1 MQEFIDFQH
10 QQLPTTRARLT
21 IWVGFAG
28 IIALLIWASL
38 AKIDQVTRAQAQ
50 VIASDH
56 TQIVQTAEQ
65 GVVTQFHVKEGD
77 QVKAGQLLVT
87 LEKARAEAAVGDL
100 SAKVAALKIALIRLQ
115 AEVYG
120 KPLVFDDEL
129 SQYSEYINNQ
139 RDLYVRRK
147 AAIDTEVASLGRLLS
162 LVREELSMNQNLEL
176 TGDVSYSEILKL
188 KRNVADIAAQ
198 IDNKRNKYFQDAQA
212 EMTKVQ
218 EELNTRTEELRDR
231 NQLLSYTELNAP
243 ADGIVKNMK
252 VTTEGAVVRPGDVI
266 LEILP
271 TSSDLIV
278 EAKIK
283 TEDIAFI
290 EKGQPSSVKLD
301 AYDYSIFGTMEGKVS
316 YISPDTLT
324 EDTPQGPK
332 PYYRV
337 KVIIEGQQYKGSDD
351 KEIHVRPGMT
361 ATVEIKAAE
370 RTVLNYLTKPIAKT
384 LSQSLGE
391 R

>member
-1 MQEFIDFQH
+1 MDEFIDFQH

-139 RDLYVRRK
+139 RD
-147 AAIDTEVASLGRLLS
+147 
-162 LVREELSMNQNLEL
+162 
-176 TGDVSYSEILKL
+176 
-188 KRNVADIAAQ
+188 
-198 IDNKRNKYFQDAQA
+198 
-212 EMTKVQ
+212 
-218 EELNTRTEELRDR
+218 
-231 NQLLSYTELNAP
+231 
-243 ADGIVKNMK
+243 
-252 VTTEGAVVRPGDVI
+252 
-266 LEILP
+266 
-271 TSSDLIV
+271 
-278 EAKIK
+278 
-283 TEDIAFI
+283 
-290 EKGQPSSVKLD
+290 
-301 AYDYSIFGTMEGKVS
+301 
-316 YISPDTLT
+316 
-324 EDTPQGPK
+324 
-332 PYYRV
+332 
-337 KVIIEGQQYKGSDD
+337 
-351 KEIHVRPGMT
+351 
-361 ATVEIKAAE
+361 
-370 RTVLNYLTKPIAKT
+370 
-384 LSQSLGE
+384 
-391 R
+391 

>member
-1 MQEFIDFQH
+1 M
-10 QQLPTTRARLT
+10 
-21 IWVGFAG
+21 
-28 IIALLIWASL
+28 
-38 AKIDQVTRAQAQ
+38 
-50 VIASDH
+50 
-56 TQIVQTAEQ
+56 
-65 GVVTQFHVKEGD
+65 
-77 QVKAGQLLVT
+77 
-87 LEKARAEAAVGDL
+87 
-100 SAKVAALKIALIRLQ
+100 
-115 AEVYG
+115 
-120 KPLVFDDEL
+120 
-129 SQYSEYINNQ
+129 
-139 RDLYVRRK
+139 RRK

-370 RTVLNYLTKPIAKT
+370 RTVLNYLTKPIAKP

>member
-1 MQEFIDFQH
+1 MDEFIDFQH
-10 QQLPTTRARLT
+10 HQLPTRRARIT
-21 IWVGFAG
+21 VWVGFAG
-28 IIALLIWASL
+28 VIALLIWASL

-56 TQIVQTAEQ
+56 TQVVQTPEQ
-65 GVVTQFHVKEGD
+65 GVVTKFHVQEGD
-77 QVKAGQLLVT
+77 EVNAGQLLVT
-87 LEKARAEAAVGDL
+87 LEKARAEAAVDDL
-100 SAKVAALKIALIRLQ
+100 SAKVAALRIALIRLQ

-120 KPLVFDDEL
+120 KPLKFDDEL

-147 AAIDTEVASLGRLLS
+147 AAIDSEVASLGRLLS
-162 LVREELSMNQNLEL
+162 LVREELTMNQNLEL

-231 NQLLSYTELNAP
+231 NQLLSYTELNSP
-243 ADGIVKNMK
+243 ANGIVKNMK

-301 AYDYSIFGTMEGKVS
+301 AYDYSIFGAMEGKVS
-316 YISPDTLT
+316 YISPDTLI

-337 KVIIEGQQYKGSDD
+337 KVIIDGQQYKGS
-351 KEIHVRPGMT
+351 K
-361 ATVEIKAAE
+361 
-370 RTVLNYLTKPIAKT
+370 LLAK
-384 LSQSLGE
+384 S
-391 R
+391 